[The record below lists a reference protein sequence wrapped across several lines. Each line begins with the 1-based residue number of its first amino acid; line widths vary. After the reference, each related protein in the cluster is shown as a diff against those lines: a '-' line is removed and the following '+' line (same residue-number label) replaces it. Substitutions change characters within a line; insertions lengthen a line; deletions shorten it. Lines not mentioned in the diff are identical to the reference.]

1 MKLPTLNFSGD
12 DNTLLTKRNI
22 IALVVLVV
30 LAVAIPIGL
39 RLVQQQQQLRS
50 RASVGSTTGG
60 VQFVQDTNTSCDA
73 DRNCTT
79 TSDTVQIQLNP
90 PTSW

>member
-1 MKLPTLNFSGD
+1 MNLPTLNFSGD
-12 DNTLLTKRNI
+12 DNNLFTKRNI

-50 RASVGSTTGG
+50 RASTTTGG
-60 VQFVQDTNTSCDA
+60 VQFVQDGNTTCDP